1 LQVLKIMVITLI
13 VIAQCLLVS
22 AQTIL
27 VDGQGPT
34 RDAALHDAMRQAVEQ
49 AVGTLI
55 DSQTLVQNNMVLKD
69 EIYAKSQGYIRD
81 YTILSEKQAGGLF
94 ILQANVTVDSQ
105 PNSALMTKL
114 QRLKIIDMGLRDPRI
129 GVVIKEYYIRPI
141 PDPAAET
148 AVIDQLAEAGFR
160 RIVDPNSLA
169 QIRRSDT
176 VKAIIYGDTQAALPM
191 MLKDRMDYL
200 IVGEGF
206 AEYAGRDPGGSIIS
220 CRARVEARLIKV
232 DTGEIIAAQGF
243 HTGGIDVT
251 EFTAAKKSLNNAGKA
266 AGKYFAEKLLTY
278 AANPE
283 KGIQIKVIGVNDYS
297 LVNLLSRS
305 IKQQTGI
312 TNVFLRDFQQG
323 AAMLDIN
330 YTGSPSVLAEQL
342 EAMPQLP
349 IKVIEVSN
357 NCITISL
364 K

>member
-1 LQVLKIMVITLI
+1 ML

-27 VDGQGPT
+27 VEGQGPT
-34 RDAALHDAMRQAVEQ
+34 REAALRDAMRQAVEH

-55 DSQTLVQNNMVLKD
+55 DSQTLVQNNTVLQD
-69 EIYAKSQGYIRD
+69 EIYAKSQGYIRN
-81 YTILSEKQAGGLF
+81 YAIVSEQQAGGFVTLR
-94 ILQANVTVDSQ
+94 AKVTVDSQ

-114 QRLKIIDMGLRDPRI
+114 QRLKIIDLGLGDPRI
-129 GVVIKEYYIRPI
+129 GVVINEHYIRPI

-148 AVIDQLAEAGFR
+148 AVINQLAETGFR

-169 QIRRSDT
+169 QIRRSNA
-176 VKAIIYGDTQAALPM
+176 VKAIMQGDTRAALQM
-191 MLKDRMDYL
+191 IAKDSMDYL

-206 AEYAGRDPGGSIIS
+206 AEYAGRDPGGSIAS

-243 HTGGIDVT
+243 HAGGIDVT

-266 AGKYFAEKLLTY
+266 AGKYFAEKLLAY

-283 KGIQIKVIGVNDYS
+283 KGMQIKVIGVNDYS
-297 LVNLLSRS
+297 MVNLLNRS

-312 TNVFLRDFQQG
+312 SNVFLRDFQQG
-323 AAMLDIN
+323 TALLDIN

-349 IKVIEVSN
+349 VKVIEISN

>member
-1 LQVLKIMVITLI
+1 MQALKIMVITLI
-13 VIAQCLLVS
+13 VISQCLLVS
-22 AQTIL
+22 AQTVL

-34 RDAALHDAMRQAVEQ
+34 REAALHDAMRQAVEQ

-81 YTILSEKQAGGLF
+81 YTIISEKEANGVF
-94 ILQANVTVDSQ
+94 TLQAHVTVDSQ
-105 PNSALMTKL
+105 PNSTLMTKL
-114 QRLKIIDMGLRDPRI
+114 QRLKLIDMGLRDPRI

-141 PDPAAET
+141 SDSAAET

-160 RIVDPNSLA
+160 RIVDPDSLA
-169 QIRRSDT
+169 QIRQSDT
-176 VKAIIYGDTQAALPM
+176 VKAIIQGDSQTALLM

-206 AEYAGRDPGGSIIS
+206 AEYAGRDMGGSIIS
-220 CRARVEARLIKV
+220 CRARVEARMIKV

-243 HTGGIDVT
+243 QLGGIDIT
-251 EFTAAKKSLNNAGKA
+251 ELTAAKKSLNNAGKA

-283 KGIQIKVIGVNDYS
+283 KGVQIKVMGVNDYS
-297 LVNLLSRS
+297 IVNLLNRS

-312 TNVFLRDFQQG
+312 ANVFLRDFQQG
-323 AAMLDIN
+323 VAMLDVN
-330 YTGSPSVLAEQL
+330 YTGSPTVLAEQL